1 MAAAILALWNDY
13 PSNLAEEY
21 ASWHTFEHV
30 PERLT
35 VPGMQAARRYVSA
48 SQSETYFTLYELE
61 NLGVIEHPAYLDL
74 VRNPTPWS
82 LKMRQHFSRVL
93 RIPGEI
99 AASGGNGIGGA
110 AIVQAYSVD
119 RANTQSSIQAL
130 EAGLQQLITEGHLVG
145 FKVALAE
152 PNQMYEVFS
161 QEETTDPN
169 TVNLVVIA
177 EGESVG
183 SLTGVNKKIAEHI
196 HAEFGPRKTLR
207 NDLFKMLVSY
217 RGHEFP
223 TDRSQIATTGYSRRQ
238 PDFTDL

>member
-110 AIVQAYSVD
+110 ANIQAYSVD
-119 RANTQSSIQAL
+119 RANSQTSVQAL
-130 EAGLQQLITEGHLVG
+130 EARLHQLITQGHLIG
-145 FKVALAE
+145 FRLALAE
-152 PNQMYEVFS
+152 PNQMYEVFN
-161 QEETTDPN
+161 QEETTDPD

-183 SLTGVNKKIAEHI
+183 SLKAVNEKLAEHI
-196 HAEFGPRKTLR
+196 HAEFDPRKTLR

-223 TDRSQIATTGYSRRQ
+223 ADRSQIATTGYSRRQ